1 MDFKRATALFAD
13 PGFDGDPVQIYE
25 PGPDESAVPPENGPE
40 EFEKEAPS
48 EFKFES
54 SDTEASEGQRRTKY
68 YVDDVAV
75 TVATERVQYLDAA
88 GKLISESL
96 RDYTR
101 KTVQKEFANL
111 TSFLNTWTNAKRKQA
126 ILEELAL
133 RGVFSRR
140 PSLTLIVVRF
150 FMKYGQ

>member
-1 MDFKRATALFAD
+1 LAANGGRGRDGMRKKVILLTAT
-13 PGFDGDPVQIYE
+13 PVSN
-25 PGPDESAVPPENGPE
+25 DL
-40 EFEKEAPS
+40 
-48 EFKFES
+48 
-54 SDTEASEGQRRTKY
+54 
-68 YVDDVAV
+68 DDVAV